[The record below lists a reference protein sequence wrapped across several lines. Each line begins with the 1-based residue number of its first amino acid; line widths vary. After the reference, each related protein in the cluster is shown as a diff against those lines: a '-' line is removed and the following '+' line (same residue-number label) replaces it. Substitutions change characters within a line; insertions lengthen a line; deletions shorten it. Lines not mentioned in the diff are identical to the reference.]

1 MAACA
6 VFSHPLSVDTRV
18 QANAGLF
25 LQRCATPQQLRTS
38 PAVTL
43 SREAR
48 SFPTLQNRSI
58 VSSAVQEYLKSL
70 NFMTRTIVLET
81 ETVEKEH
88 RERWTHLDQSKR
100 EELVNEH
107 FIPSEVRVQYT
118 SGFVGGWQRMP
129 RGTDVDNR
137 PLHLSQPTG
146 EEEWKSLL
154 VEGHCS
160 DPNRGEILVTNP
172 DIYLSQPLDYSYEPA
187 SSTFT
192 ITSRLHKQQRS
203 FRAAAFRT
211 TTGRFPAQQQQGR
224 RTTPSP
230 PTFTV
235 HPQRAT
241 PPPPSPSRRLTPCS
255 SPLRID
261 DDRISLSA
269 PDSEEGRSES
279 PLGFQ
284 RNKLRSFSMRPKRG
298 DSSRDKTQ
306 PAHKSFRGLTT
317 RIKKEVTAKTAE
329 PESDDKIDLPDER
342 LMRDHVT
349 PSNTLRPAAF
359 SRQKPERYSK
369 KRQVKRTAEAEPQAV
384 TPLEPV
390 YKMVVDAIIPIVT
403 PPSPSKYA
411 ERSVDVT
418 ITPTSPTKSISGI
431 SIGSASTTISRALKS
446 SQDNLDTISMTSL
459 VSNRSLSHLLDDTR
473 SEHSERLKVKTTEGA
488 SLRPMSKRCGSAYK
502 TSTSDFA
509 DRKALFK
516 PNMLKKHKGVSSVLS
531 DSREATPTPELHMN
545 LPIISL
551 TQAPSPFLTMA
562 KHDSLVESVT
572 TDLPSSPDH
581 MSPVSSPPDTPLT
594 RSPVKCKRE
603 SGYMSS
609 SFEVLEDDTLLEK
622 VSLADDSDHH
632 MCHADINLT
641 LNAMD
646 VR

>member
-6 VFSHPLSVDTRV
+6 VFSHPLSVDARV
-18 QANAGLF
+18 QTNAGLF
-25 LQRCATPQQLRTS
+25 LHRCATPQQLRAPS
-38 PAVTL
+38 IAPI

-48 SFPTLQNRSI
+48 SFPTLPNRSV

-88 RERWTHLDQSKR
+88 RERWTNLDQSRR

-129 RGTDVDNR
+129 RGTSVDNR

-160 DPNRGEILVTNP
+160 DPSRSEELVANP
-172 DIYLSQPLDYSYEPA
+172 DICLSQPLDYSYEPA
-187 SSTFT
+187 SSMFT

-203 FRAAAFRT
+203 FRAAAFRST
-211 TTGRFPAQQQQGR
+211 R
-224 RTTPSP
+224 RP
-230 PTFTV
+230 PTV
-235 HPQRAT
+235 QQAVMGRAT
-241 PPPPSPSRRLTPCS
+241 PPPPTLTVQPPPSPFRRVTPCS
-255 SPLRID
+255 SPFTVD
-261 DDRISLSA
+261 DERVSLSA
-269 PDSEEGRSES
+269 PDNEACRAES

-298 DSSRDKTQ
+298 DSSRRDKAQ

-317 RIKKEVTAKTAE
+317 RIKKEVPTETADSVA
-329 PESDDKIDLPDER
+329 DDKIDLPDER

-349 PSNTLRPAAF
+349 LVAA
-359 SRQKPERYSK
+359 STD
-369 KRQVKRTAEAEPQAV
+369 VRTAETRAD
-384 TPLEPV
+384 LV
-390 YKMVVDAIIPIVT
+390 YNNSNTAALTVI
-403 PPSPSKYA
+403 PPSPAKYA

-418 ITPTSPTKSISGI
+418 ITPTSPTKSLSGI
-431 SIGSASTTISRALKS
+431 SMVSSSTTMSRAFKS
-446 SQDNLDTISMTSL
+446 SQDNLDTISLTSQ
-459 VSNRSLSHLLDDTR
+459 VSSRSQSRLLDDTR
-473 SEHSERLKVKTTEGA
+473 SEHSDRLKPVKTTEGA
-488 SLRPMSKRCGSAYK
+488 SLRPLSKRCGSAYK

-516 PNMLKKHKGVSSVLS
+516 PNMLKKHKGAGGTLS
-531 DSREATPTPELHMN
+531 DSREATPTPELHIN
-545 LPIISL
+545 LPIPL
-551 TQAPSPFLTMA
+551 TQDLLKPPALLPMT
-562 KHDSLVESVT
+562 KYDSLVESVT

-594 RSPVKCKRE
+594 RSPRQVQE
-603 SGYMSS
+603 GVWLHVQQ
-609 SFEVLEDDTLLEK
+609 F
-622 VSLADDSDHH
+622 
-632 MCHADINLT
+632 
-641 LNAMD
+641 
-646 VR
+646 